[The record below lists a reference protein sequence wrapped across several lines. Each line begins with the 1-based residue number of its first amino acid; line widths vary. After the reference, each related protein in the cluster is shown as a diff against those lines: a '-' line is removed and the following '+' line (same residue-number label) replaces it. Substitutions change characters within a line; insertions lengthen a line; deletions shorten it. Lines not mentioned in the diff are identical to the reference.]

1 MRKFV
6 LLAATALAFT
16 GAAQAEQYYKWRD
29 ANGALHYTQTPPP
42 KGAQADTVAV
52 SSRVPE
58 PAAPAA
64 PETAAAPGTAPA
76 GGAAAPGQVSPEA
89 QQQVA
94 ALRKQACENA
104 KARAQQLANLPVV
117 AMDINRDGKP
127 VELNAQQHAAELDR
141 ANQAVAT
148 YCGAQ

>member
-6 LLAATALAFT
+6 LLAVTALAFT

-58 PAAPAA
+58 PVAPAA
-64 PETAAAPGTAPA
+64 TPQTALGTAPA
-76 GGAAAPGQVSPEA
+76 AGAAAPGQVSPEA

-141 ANQAVAT
+141 ARQAVAT